1 MSNARKLA
9 NLLGTSTTVPS
20 SKMPTGSVLQAQSF
34 ERTTYFEQPTQ
45 GSMIDCGVSV
55 NITPISSSNKIL
67 VLVSGVL
74 GNDTAGNT
82 ALIHLLR
89 DSTKIAVGTSSSTT
103 DYNASAFSLGS
114 AVYETNHFGINH
126 LDSPATTNQITYK
139 LQIGAFNGDAFIGSR
154 GDNPAAQSIPTNIT
168 VMEIAG

>member
-1 MSNARKLA
+1 MALTRLNNQAL
-9 NLLGTSTTVPS
+9 
-20 SKMPTGSVLQAQSF
+20 PTGSVLQVQSF

-114 AVYETNHFGINH
+114 AVYEAGHFGINH

-154 GDNPAAQSIPTNIT
+154 GDNPAAQSVPTNIT